1 MISLFQSTQLGT
13 VGKKLKTK
21 KKRGGG
27 LMVGPCKDRI
37 DVQGNRGRGRFE
49 KTLILLF
56 SQSPPFSPEDE
67 RAEGGEGESSSV
79 GEEATRPVS
88 PS

>member
-1 MISLFQSTQLGT
+1 
-13 VGKKLKTK
+13 
-21 KKRGGG
+21 
-27 LMVGPCKDRI
+27 MVGPCKDWI